1 MFETKVLPVA
11 QSVKGMRQPNVPV
24 EKIVVEKVEVNPKL
38 DESLFTK
45 PQIGTA
51 ANEPALP
58 KTK

>member
-1 MFETKVLPVA
+1 
-11 QSVKGMRQPNVPV
+11 
-24 EKIVVEKVEVNPKL
+24 VEVNPKL

-45 PQIGTA
+45 PQIAAA